1 MLNKKDDGNF
11 LRYDYPSSC
20 AFYLGAIVVSLVC
33 QALVAFVAAGLSDKY
48 PNLTDN
54 GVFNGVF
61 MIGIQLANA
70 AFIYLFGRLR
80 KRKLNFTYFKGAT
93 DGKPP
98 RVVDYILPPVCAVVL
113 LIGMYLPTLWFGYI
127 TRAMGVPEDAGSIAL
142 DTAGAVATVVI
153 ASVLLAPVCEETIY
167 RGVLLHGLNDGQSA
181 VKAVLLS
188 ALAFMLMHMNPLQI
202 VFQLAMGVLCGFIA
216 LRSERLLPSILTH
229 ASGNALALI
238 VSATPLGKTL
248 AACEAWLVDNIA
260 AAFFITLALFAG
272 GGAVLFVLVRYV
284 LGRNKKHKKPA
295 VPEAPAPVESECA
308 QGEDESED
316 KDRIAAENA
325 RSTAEEMRRRD
336 GRVKYII
343 GIGICAV
350 MLIIN
355 LVALVLE

>member
-1 MLNKKDDGNF
+1 MLNKKDDGSF

-33 QALVAFVAAGLSDKY
+33 QAAVAFVVAGLSDKF
-48 PNLTDN
+48 PDLAES
-54 GVFNGVF
+54 GLFNGAF

-80 KRKLNFTYFKGAT
+80 RRKLNFTYFRGET

-98 RVVDYILPPVCAVVL
+98 RAVDYVLPPVCACL
-113 LIGMYLPTLWFGYI
+113 LLVAMYLPTLWFGYV
-127 TRAMGVPEDAGSIAL
+127 TRAMGVPDDAGSIAL
-142 DTAGAVATVVI
+142 DTAGAMATVII

-167 RGVLLHGLNDGQSA
+167 RGVLLHGLNDRQSA

-202 VFQLAMGVLCGFIA
+202 VFQFAMGVLCGFIA
-216 LRSERLLPSILTH
+216 LKSKRLLPSILTH
-229 ASGNALALI
+229 ACGNALALI
-238 VSATPLGKTL
+238 VSATALGNTL
-248 AACEAWLVDNIA
+248 AACEAWLVQNIA

-272 GGAVLFVLVRYV
+272 GGAALYAVVRY
-284 LGRNKKHKKPA
+284 GFGWGEKTKKQTPA
-295 VPEAPAPVESECA
+295 APAELAPEQSRPDAETDA
-308 QGEDESED
+308 D
-316 KDRIAAENA
+316 KLAAENA

-343 GIGICAV
+343 GIGICVV
-350 MLIIN
+350 MLVIN
-355 LVALVLE
+355 LVALILE